1 MLLPA
6 RACVGAVLNR
16 DTFIAASV
24 KLSASHNHVPGS
36 YMVVIIMLILVPM
49 RHVATSALAYDSY
62 EPNFRVRGRG
72 GVGLCRLECAL
83 GLLGPGGR
91 V

>member
-36 YMVVIIMLILVPM
+36 YMVGIILLIWVPM
-49 RHVATSALAYDSY
+49 RHVLRARLHTIHMSPILGSGEEVALVYAGWGA
-62 EPNFRVRGRG
+62 P
-72 GVGLCRLECAL
+72 
-83 GLLGPGGR
+83 
-91 V
+91 